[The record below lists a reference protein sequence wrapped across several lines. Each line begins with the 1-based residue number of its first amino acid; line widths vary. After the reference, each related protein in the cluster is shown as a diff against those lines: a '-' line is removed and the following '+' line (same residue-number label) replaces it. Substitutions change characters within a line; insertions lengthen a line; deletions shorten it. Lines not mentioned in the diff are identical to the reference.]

1 MIELEIVKGNFSIH
15 KVSPDRKGMPD
26 LLNED
31 FLSITKTNDEISIVC
46 REELFLKETEVENG
60 WKCLKVKG
68 ILDFS
73 LVGILHSIL
82 TELKNAEISVFVI
95 STFNTDYI
103 LIKKECFE
111 KAVKVLNSTN
121 NITIK

>member
-1 MIELEIVKGNFSIH
+1 MELEIVNGTFSIH
-15 KVSPDRKGMPD
+15 KVCPDRKD
-26 LLNED
+26 LLDLFNED
-31 FLSITKTNDEISIVC
+31 FFSITKTNDEISVVC
-46 REELFLKETEVENG
+46 REEIFIKETEVENG

-73 LVGILHSIL
+73 LVGIFHSIL

-103 LIKKECFE
+103 LIKKESFE
-111 KAVKVLNSTN
+111 KAVKVLNMTN
-121 NITIK
+121 NISIK